1 MADIFII
8 HGGKPLQ
15 GEIAIRGSKN
25 ATLPIFAASMLN
37 RGSTRL
43 ENAAM
48 IQDVFKLGE
57 ILNAWGAKT
66 QINSHTIT
74 INAGACASV
83 FSNTQADALVRKLRG
98 SVLCIGAML
107 ARFGEIRIPLPG
119 GDTIGARP
127 LDVLFD
133 GLRALGACIEQNKDV
148 LDICAPQG
156 LHAAKIVLKE
166 TSVTATEALMMAS
179 AGAEGTTII
188 KLAATEPH
196 VQDLGAFLQKLGV
209 RIEGLGTSTIIIHGI
224 DASAIRMDVTHAII
238 SDSDEAV
245 NIAVL
250 CAATRSEVQ
259 ISNINPDFIDAGIL
273 QLQLMGANIEF
284 GDTWTRVHKPADI
297 YRAAKIQCGLYP
309 KLMSD
314 QVPPFALLATQA
326 QGVSM
331 IQEWMYEGRLGYV
344 NEIIKMGAN
353 AIIMD
358 PHRALIVGPTVLRG
372 AELKSLDIRAGITMI
387 IAGLVAQGE
396 TTILDAHIIDRG
408 FEQIEQRLQQIGAD
422 IVRKQV

>member
-8 HGGKPLQ
+8 RGGKPLE

-25 ATLPIFAASMLN
+25 ATLPILAASMLN
-37 RGSTRL
+37 RGATRL

-57 ILNAWGAKT
+57 ILNAWKAKV
-66 QINSHTIT
+66 QISDHAIT
-74 INAGACASV
+74 IDASALV
-83 FSNTQADALVRKLRG
+83 SASGNVGADALVRKLRG
-98 SVLCIGAML
+98 SVLCIGSML
-107 ARFGEIRIPLPG
+107 ARFGEIQIPLPG

-127 LDVLFD
+127 LDALFD
-133 GLRALGACIEQNKDV
+133 GLRALGATIEQRGDV
-148 LDICAPQG
+148 LDIRAPQG
-156 LHAAKIVLKE
+156 LHATKIVLKE
-166 TSVTATEALMMAS
+166 TSVTATEALMMAA
-179 AGAEGTTII
+179 AGAQGTTVI

-196 VQDLGAFLQKLGV
+196 VQDLGVFLQKLGV
-209 RIEGLGTSTIIIHGI
+209 RIEGLGTSTLVVYGV
-224 DASAIRMDVTHAII
+224 DVSQINANITHTII
-238 SDSDEAV
+238 SDSDEAM
-245 NIAVL
+245 NLAVL
-250 CAATRSEVQ
+250 CAATRSEVK

-273 QLQLMGANIEF
+273 QLQVMGANIEI
-284 GDTWTRVHKPADI
+284 GDIWIRVHKPADI

-326 QGVSM
+326 QGVSL

-344 NEIIKMGAN
+344 NELIKMGAN

-358 PHRALIVGPTVLRG
+358 PHRALIVGPTALQG
-372 AELKSLDIRAGITMI
+372 AELKSLDIRAGMTMI

-408 FEQIEQRLQQIGAD
+408 FEQIEQRLQAIGAD